1 MQVLLFA
8 PQTSSLHSCWVE
20 QACQLKNAH
29 AASSFQG
36 RELPPLSP
44 AGHMHGPEPQLRP
57 EPGPHHRECEAA
69 VGQRPGCLSGAG
81 GHGGGCRGAKTRLP
95 SRREGRMAQRRHAR
109 GQREQGSVRG
119 CGWKSRRSG
128 HKTPD
133 SGADARSAAGP
144 PEKRQHREPE
154 PRPEP
159 STPRDGPQEPPAEPA
174 AGAPS
179 VSGPPGLRQAPAK

>member
-20 QACQLKNAH
+20 QACQLKTLTRPLH
-29 AASSFQG
+29 SRDESSPLCHLLATCTGLSRSCALSRDPTTVSVRPQWG
-36 RELPPLSP
+36 R
-44 AGHMHGPEPQLRP
+44 GP
-57 EPGPHHRECEAA
+57 GA
-69 VGQRPGCLSGAG
+69 SGAG
-81 GHGGGCRGAKTRLP
+81 GRGGGGRGEKTRLP
-95 SRREGRMAQRRHAR
+95 SRREGRMAQRRRAR

-144 PEKRQHREPE
+144 PEKRQHREPV